1 MKLSKAQVTL
11 FWRLWSQACRA
22 QGWDKFPRE
31 EIEVRRKELLRG
43 CGFASLKDVDGKGGF
58 DRVKQALLLAQDS
71 VAAGLDNEDEQE
83 ARRLRWVVRNQVLP
97 ALGLYVEHPDAYMQR
112 IIADKFCRGGGR
124 ELTLDDLS
132 NSPNVRDVDGFP
144 EVSDSDLRQIV
155 WTLTARLDSLRTAAG
170 HSRMEM
176 VERIQNCHL
185 LA

>member
-71 VAAGLDNEDEQE
+71 VAAGLEDEDEQE
-83 ARRLRWVVRNQVLP
+83 ARRLRWVVRKQVLP
-97 ALGLYVEHPDAYMQR
+97 ALGLYVEHPEAYMQR
-112 IIADKFCRGGGR
+112 LIADKFCRGGGR

-132 NSPNVRDVDGFP
+132 NSPNVRDV
-144 EVSDSDLRQIV
+144 EESDSDLRQLV
-155 WTLTARLDSLRTAAG
+155 WTLTARLDSLRTTFG
-170 HSRMEM
+170 HSRLEM
-176 VERIQNCHL
+176 AARIQKCRF